1 MNNKKPYRLLI
12 FLLLMIFLT
21 ACNSEP
27 KDIEKDLMDS
37 GKNDIEKDL
46 TDAERDDIE
55 KDLIVSKKDD
65 LFELSL
71 YLDKGTYS
79 TEENIFCYATLEYI
93 GEEDSITVYS
103 SDPLVGF
110 GIKDDKY
117 FDGDYAVNDILIQ
130 TSFQKGQIIRY
141 DFTKS
146 GGWGADH
153 PFAKF
158 YESYYTNP
166 NLILP
171 AGDYKVSATFNC
183 ALDQDNMQGTSYRQ
197 TVTANFKVQE

>member
-1 MNNKKPYRLLI
+1 MKYKKPYRLLI
-12 FLLLMIFLT
+12 FLLLMILLT
-21 ACNSEP
+21 ACKSEQ
-27 KDIEKDLMDS
+27 KDVEKDLIDS
-37 GKNDIEKDL
+37 ERNDIEKDL
-46 TDAERDDIE
+46 TDGERNDSE
-55 KDLIVSKKDD
+55 KDLIASKKDD
-65 LFELSL
+65 LFELRL

-117 FDGDYAVNDILIQ
+117 FDGGYAVNDILIQ

-146 GGWGADH
+146 GGWDADH
-153 PFAKF
+153 PYAKF
-158 YESYYTNP
+158 YESYYSNP

-171 AGDYKVSATFNC
+171 AGDYKVSATVNC
-183 ALDQDNMQGTSYRQ
+183 SLDENNIQGTRYRQ